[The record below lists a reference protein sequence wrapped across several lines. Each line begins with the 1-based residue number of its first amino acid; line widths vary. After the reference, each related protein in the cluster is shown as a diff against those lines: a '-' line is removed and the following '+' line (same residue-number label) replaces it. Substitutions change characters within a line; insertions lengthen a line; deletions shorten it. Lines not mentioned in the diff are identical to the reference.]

1 MPFFL
6 SLARMRNHLS
16 RPTARN
22 ASGGFTLLEV
32 MVVVAILGVLSALAG
47 PSFIPMIERWRVKQ
61 ATEELQST
69 VYFARSE
76 AIKRGG
82 DVSIKVKA
90 LTDWSSGWEVIGD
103 ASSDKPVTLQH
114 TNAPTGVTVTLDSKE
129 VKALAAIS
137 IDRWGHF
144 QDSPLAFRLMPKDK
158 DTSNPSAT
166 ALCIGLGGRIKQ
178 TKTGGEACP

>member
-6 SLARMRNHLS
+6 SLARKRNHRS
-16 RPTARN
+16 RPTARHP
-22 ASGGFTLLEV
+22 SSGFTLLEV
-32 MVVVAILGVLSALAG
+32 MVVVAILGVLAALAG

-82 DVSIKVKA
+82 DISIKVKS

-103 ASSDKPVTLQH
+103 ATSDKPVTLQN
-114 TNAPTGVTVTLDSKE
+114 TNAPTGVTVTLDSDE
-129 VKALAAIS
+129 DTPPATIS

-144 QDSPLAFRLMPKDK
+144 EDSPLAFRLMPKGK

-178 TKTGGEACP
+178 TKTGGEACS